1 MIRNLTLALLS
12 AAIAAPLT
20 AQIPCF
26 NSTLGTSLE
35 LGDDDTVQGLSLG
48 FTFTYAGVPYTQIC
62 VCSNGYVW
70 LGATSVTGGDP
81 TPSEAELSAGA
92 PRICPLWSDFNPS
105 ATGSGKVYF
114 DNSTPGFA
122 KVTWAGVLPA
132 GSNEPNDIQI
142 VLDASNNITVTYGVI
157 TAPASGGAVLI
168 GASAGGG
175 ATTSAIS
182 FATRP
187 FLVNSNSFAEEITLL
202 GNAPVGYGNT
212 RMQWTSAGVGYAVT
226 EVACVPNQ
234 LPHPARAES
243 FGLGCPNAA
252 PSLYEQFSA
261 LNPADLSGRTLS
273 FTPAGAQTFVARPN
287 ISPTWFSGFTNNLLL
302 GDDQTVP
309 VNLPFSFPFNGV
321 QVNRIQVC
329 SNGFVTLGNANPG
342 APFNATVAA
351 LLAGPTRIAGF
362 WEDLNPPAAG
372 PGGGV
377 FADLDAATG
386 DFVVTWNAVPEWEA
400 LAPETFQI
408 ALSPS
413 GRFTIRWQTVQ
424 VTNGSFLAGYSR
436 GLNSPLTPPTDL
448 SAVTLATLSNT
459 IMTPMTLAAVSGSV
473 PSLGT
478 VFTQEAVGIPP
489 FPNGVLTI
497 HFTGLEAATP
507 FPLDPPGLP
516 GCTAYMYTPE
526 LTTTMHVTVGTQTKQ
541 LSYVIP
547 NEPILL
553 GEKLISQ
560 AITDDVNANAY
571 GFRVSNGVRWT
582 VGL

>member
-1 MIRNLTLALLS
+1 MIRTLTLTLLAAAL
-12 AAIAAPLT
+12 AAPLSS
-20 AQIPCF
+20 QNPCF
-26 NSTLGTSLE
+26 NTELGTSLG
-35 LGDDDTVQGLSLG
+35 LGDDQTAQGLSLG
-48 FTFTYAGVPYTQIC
+48 FPFTYAGVAYTQIC

-70 LGATSVTGGDP
+70 LGGTSDTGGDP
-81 TPSEAELSAGA
+81 TPTEAELRNGA

-105 ATGSGKVYF
+105 ATGSGQVYF
-114 DNSTPGFA
+114 DNATPGFA
-122 KVTWAGVLPA
+122 KVTWAGVFPT
-132 GSNEPNDIQI
+132 GSTTSNDIQL
-142 VLDASNNITVTYGVI
+142 VLDASNNITVVYGQLN
-157 TAPASGGAVLI
+157 APAVGGNVLI
-168 GASAGGG
+168 GASNGGG
-175 ATTSAIS
+175 AATTAVS
-182 FATRP
+182 FAARP
-187 FLVNSNSFAEEITLL
+187 FLVGSDSFAEEFTLG
-202 GNAPVGYGNT
+202 GNAPVAYSNM
-212 RMQWTSAGVGYAVT
+212 RMQWTSAGPGYAIT
-226 EVACVPNQ
+226 DVACVPNQ

-243 FGLGCPNAA
+243 FGLGCPIAA

-261 LNPADLSGRTLS
+261 TNPADLSGRSLS
-273 FTPAGAQTFVARPN
+273 FTPAGAQTFVARPDV
-287 ISPTWFSGFTNNLLL
+287 SPTWFSGFTNNLAL

-309 VNLPFSFPFNGV
+309 VNLPFSFPFNNV

-329 SNGFVTLGNANPG
+329 SNGFLTFGNANPG
-342 APFNATVAA
+342 APFTPSVAA

-436 GLNSPLTPPTDL
+436 GLGSPLTDATDL
-448 SAVTLATLSNT
+448 SAVTFATLSNT
-459 IMTPMTLAAVSGSV
+459 IMMPMTLDAVPGSV
-473 PSLGT
+473 PSLGA
-478 VFTQEAVGIPP
+478 VFTQDANGIPP
-489 FPNGVLTI
+489 YPNGVLTI

-507 FPLDPPGLP
+507 TPLDPPGLP

-526 LTTTMHVTVGTQTKQ
+526 LTTTMHLTVGTNTKR
-541 LSYVIP
+541 LSYTIP

-553 GEKLISQ
+553 GEKLVSQ
-560 AITDDVNANAY
+560 AITDDLNANAY